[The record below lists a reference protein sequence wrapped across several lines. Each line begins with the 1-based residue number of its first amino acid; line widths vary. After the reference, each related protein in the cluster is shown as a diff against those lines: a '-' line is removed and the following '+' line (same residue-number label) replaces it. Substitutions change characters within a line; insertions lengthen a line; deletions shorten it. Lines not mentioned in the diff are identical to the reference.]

1 MEHFYHTFI
10 RIGGNH
16 AQQLVCL
23 LPYPHGLMWF
33 CIHVDI
39 VAFIIQDSKGDGSL
53 SSRPVNGDGTSRA
66 ALLIMTA
73 SFCWP
78 HLAAEET
85 VGEDE
90 VDGSEDHCD
99 DPPGQSNR

>member
-10 RIGGNH
+10 RMGGNH

-39 VAFIIQDSKGDGSL
+39 VAFIVQDIKEDRSL
-53 SSRPVNGDGTSRA
+53 SSASASKKYRAGTRP
-66 ALLIMTA
+66 ALEMSQL
-73 SFCWP
+73 
-78 HLAAEET
+78 LK
-85 VGEDE
+85 GLY
-90 VDGSEDHCD
+90 
-99 DPPGQSNR
+99 